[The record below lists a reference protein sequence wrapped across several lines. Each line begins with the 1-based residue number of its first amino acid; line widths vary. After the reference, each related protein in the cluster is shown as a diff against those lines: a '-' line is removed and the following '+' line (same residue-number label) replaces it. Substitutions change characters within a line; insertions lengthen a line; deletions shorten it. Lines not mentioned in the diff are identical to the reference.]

1 MRQEI
6 RYLGQSQEIVKAI
19 AKLYA
24 QYGKYALPDEE
35 ARKIV
40 DEALGTTTLTEALD
54 SMRKG

>member
-1 MRQEI
+1 MRQEK
-6 RYLGQSQEIVKAI
+6 RSLVPSQEISSAI

-40 DEALGTTTLTEALD
+40 DEALGTKTLTEVLD
-54 SMRKG
+54 SMREG